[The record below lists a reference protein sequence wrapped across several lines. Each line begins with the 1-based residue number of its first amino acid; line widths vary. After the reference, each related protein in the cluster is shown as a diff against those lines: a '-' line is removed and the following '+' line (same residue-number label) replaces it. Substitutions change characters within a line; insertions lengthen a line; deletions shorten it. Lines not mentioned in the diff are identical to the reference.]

1 MLKEDKSNN
10 QLTLS
15 NIEDL
20 IGIKRHTL
28 NARLKTRVNNKEIF
42 KNQSDQIML
51 EPEQVREIIKENI
64 TDKTGK
70 VIYLGNLKSGVGK
83 STIAA
88 LLANTISALGFK
100 TCLIDLDPQAKVTD
114 LFNIFDNNECFA
126 DFIKKEISLEEIIFY
141 LNDYLDIIPSSIHNM
156 KLDNDAKLLR
166 KKEFQS
172 IRDKYDIIIIDTPP
186 CKTNR
191 FSR

>member
-70 VIYLGNLKSGVGK
+70 VIYW
-83 STIAA
+83 
-88 LLANTISALGFK
+88 
-100 TCLIDLDPQAKVTD
+100 
-114 LFNIFDNNECFA
+114 
-126 DFIKKEISLEEIIFY
+126 
-141 LNDYLDIIPSSIHNM
+141 
-156 KLDNDAKLLR
+156 
-166 KKEFQS
+166 
-172 IRDKYDIIIIDTPP
+172 
-186 CKTNR
+186 